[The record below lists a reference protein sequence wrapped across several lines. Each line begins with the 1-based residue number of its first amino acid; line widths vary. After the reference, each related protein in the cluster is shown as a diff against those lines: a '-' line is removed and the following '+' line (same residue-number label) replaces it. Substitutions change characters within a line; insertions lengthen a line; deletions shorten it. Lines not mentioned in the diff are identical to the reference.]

1 MHLLRQLSCGQGS
14 CLLIRRAP
22 CVRTFLHGGQK
33 RLFNTTSN
41 SRMTIINDVF
51 RFTKNAGLWTKEVIL
66 KVHAAGLNH
75 IDASM
80 RGGYGAATK
89 AMKRD
94 LLNINQSG
102 SEFPLILGRDVSGVI
117 IECFLDVVTHKQIGP
132 RMQYNRVWAAIP
144 PWKHGS
150 LAEIVVLSA
159 NVPKFLSHTEVA
171 AAPYVSVR
179 AWSALVNTGGLNKD
193 NCAKKHNTTIQSW
206 PKVLRMTQI
215 LIFKVFCFI

>member
-1 MHLLRQLSCGQGS
+1 LGFDRA

-22 CVRTFLHGGQK
+22 CVKTFLHGGQK

-51 RFTKNAGLWTKEVIL
+51 RFTKSAGLGTKEVIL

-132 RMQYNRVWAAIP
+132 RMQYNRV
-144 PWKHGS
+144 
-150 LAEIVVLSA
+150 VLS
-159 NVPKFLSHTEVA
+159 VGRPKFLSHTEVA

-179 AWSALVNTGGLNKD
+179 AWYALVNTGGLNKD
-193 NCAKKHNTTIQSW
+193 NCAKKQQTHTRTCTSPAN
-206 PKVLRMTQI
+206 LRSTCLFPPLTPAVVPI
-215 LIFKVFCFI
+215 HPI

>member
-1 MHLLRQLSCGQGS
+1 NTFLPNCICM
-14 CLLIRRAP
+14 RAP
-22 CVRTFLHGGQK
+22 CVKTFLHGGQK

-41 SRMTIINDVF
+41 SRMTIMPAWEISRYGSNDVF

-75 IDASM
+75 IDVSM
-80 RGGYGAATK
+80 RG
-89 AMKRD
+89 
-94 LLNINQSG
+94 
-102 SEFPLILGRDVSGVI
+102 
-117 IECFLDVVTHKQIGP
+117 CCLDVQCFFP
-132 RMQYNRVWAAIP
+132 SQVWAAIP

-179 AWSALVNTGGLNKD
+179 AWSALVNSGGLNKD
-193 NCAKKHNTTIQSW
+193 NCAKKQQTHTHTCTSPAN
-206 PKVLRMTQI
+206 LRSTCLFPPLTPAVVPI
-215 LIFKVFCFI
+215 HPI